1 MDTTTHVDT
10 RALAVRRPAG
20 VAAMAWG
27 PAMHVLLLLSWL
39 VALGGAWRAEAP
51 GSAVP
56 LRLQFTR
63 PVYNATIYENSAVKT
78 YVESREM
85 MGVPLGDA
93 SWDVKYK
100 VVSGDDDHFFKVEEY
115 TVGDFCFLRIRTKG
129 GNAAML
135 NREVSDRHLLTVKAT
150 VRSENLEAWTKVL
163 VQVLDTNDLRP
174 LFSPTS
180 YSATVGENAPLR
192 TTVARVTA
200 TDADVGTNGEYY
212 FSLGERTDV
221 FAVHPTTGVVMLTG
235 RLDPEVRVY
244 NLEVL
249 AVDRG
254 TKLYGSG
261 GASSAARLTVRVERR
276 NEHSPA
282 VSAAATLAPSSAAAA
297 GGATYA
303 VLTVTDE
310 DAGQAGEIASV
321 AVVAGDPLGEF
332 RVVKAPGAHEYW
344 IQADGEVDWDGRPHG
359 RNLTVQAKDRGQ
371 PPRFSAGKV
380 VTLRG
385 PRGHGLDARFEK
397 SEYKVHLSEFAPPG
411 SQVALVRAAPHSP
424 KLRYHLKASSDS
436 ARFEIDAH
444 TGLVTCAAPLD
455 VLQAEVF
462 ELEVTTNAGLAS
474 ARVVVKVKDENNH
487 LPTFKHSSYKA
498 VVNENVPVGSSV
510 VRVLATDLDTGDNGY
525 VTYSIA
531 NQEPLPF
538 SIDPF
543 TGVISTADE
552 LDYEVMSR
560 VYSLRVR
567 ASDWGSPYRHEAET
581 LVTVAVGNLNDNRP
595 AFERVACVG
604 TVPRDL
610 EVGEHVATV
619 SAIDADEMQ
628 LIRYDFVS
636 GNEPDTFALDPSS
649 GVVSLRRPLTDAAG
663 HGSYSLRI
671 RATDGENAA
680 GPMFINLTVAGE
692 GSVLTLRCQ
701 ETGAA
706 KALAEKL
713 LRTGRYRSGRLD
725 AEAFGDVH
733 GVNWHA
739 PEFGEGFPSPTSV
752 PEDLAVGATVA
763 TVTATDADGGFD
775 GKVVYVI
782 SGGNDHSCFSIEG
795 DTGRVKVLLPLD
807 REQSDAHTLN
817 ITAYD
822 LGIVQKSSWRLLLV
836 KVLDVN
842 DNPPEFL
849 QPAYS
854 VTIPENAEQGKQV
867 IQVEAVD
874 RDVGDNGR
882 VTYRLLTYNEQ
893 FEIDGESGVVRVV
906 GPLDRETVSVHH
918 LTVEA
923 SDRAE
928 LDPRL
933 SSTATVSVFLEDV
946 NDNPPEFV
954 PPHSKVRVRE
964 DLPPGT
970 VVAWLETRDA
980 DLGAS
985 GQARYSLLDDGDGA
999 FEVDKLSGVVRL
1011 ARELDFESRELYNLT
1026 ARAKDKGR
1034 PASLSATCSLVVE
1047 VVDVNENLHA
1057 PEFPSFVARASVRED
1072 VAIGTEV
1079 LTVSARDGDAGRD
1092 GEVRYS
1098 VRDGSGLG
1106 VFSIHPETGVIR
1118 TAERL
1123 DAETRS
1129 RYWLSVFAVDRALVP
1144 LASTLHV
1151 FVEVEDVNDCAP
1163 LTEEPMYRPAVP
1175 ENSPAGLAVLQV
1187 RASDAD
1193 AGGAA
1198 PLSFRISSG
1207 NPQGFFSI
1215 DARTGLISTT
1225 ARKLDREQQAEHVM
1239 EVTVSD
1245 QGPSPRS
1252 SSARVAVRVLDEND
1266 NRPAFSQRVY
1276 RTRLPERERSRRR
1289 EPVYRVFASDADEG
1303 PNADLSYYI
1312 EGGNEG
1318 GRFFI
1323 DPTTGVIST
1332 AHPFQAGSH
1341 EILTVKAVDNG
1352 RPQQVARARVHME
1365 WVMVPRASSEPLR
1378 FDEPVF
1384 SFTVLESDGV
1394 NHMVGIVSA
1403 HPQDVPLWF
1412 AILGGNV
1419 DSRFDVE
1426 RGTGTLV
1433 VAKPLDAEQKS
1444 HYNLTVEVTDGT
1456 RTLVTQI
1463 YIKVIDVNDH
1473 RPEFSRP
1480 LYEAS
1485 VREDVPP
1492 NTEVAR
1498 VSASDG
1504 DEKDRLIYTL
1514 YGSAEPASARLFR
1527 LDPATG
1533 VLYTAEPLDHES
1545 QLRHTLTVMVR
1556 DQDVQTK
1563 RSLARVLITVLDAND
1578 HTPEFTLRTYQGRVF
1593 ESALPGSAVLQVTAR
1608 DRDTGDNARLSY
1620 AIESGNTGGAFS
1632 VDPALGIVSVARELD
1647 RARLARYR
1655 LVVRATDNG
1664 ERPLGSTADVEIEVT
1679 VASNAP
1685 PRFTRPVYAGE
1696 VGEAAPPGTL
1706 VAVVSASG
1714 HSSVVY
1720 EIRDGNFGDAFEVNP
1735 NSGAVFTRRALSHA
1749 VRPSYLL
1756 VVRAADMAGAAANAS
1771 VSVHVRD
1778 ENDRRPAFARPSY
1791 GGLVAEDAPP
1801 GSAVL
1806 DETGAPLVVRA
1817 ADGDAGRNALLAFR
1831 IVEPAARRYFAVDAS
1846 TGAVRTAR
1854 GLDREERHAFAF
1866 SVQVRDGGSPP
1877 LHAETPALVTVLV
1890 VDVNDSPPEFTS
1902 PVYDATLLLPAYR
1915 GVEVLTVSAVDADAS
1930 SNTNLTYF
1938 IADGN
1943 AAQKFAVGPS
1953 SGVVTVQNVTALERF
1968 YDLTVRVT
1976 DGKFSSSATV
1986 KISTAES
1993 KPSGLAF
2000 TREVYNGLVTENTTE
2015 AQLVALVTVTGNR
2028 LNEPVFYRLLN
2039 PRGLFEVGRTSGA
2052 LRSLAAAPLDREERE
2067 RHELVVEARDERS
2080 PPRVARAVVRVR
2092 VLDVNDNAPAFVGL
2106 PYYAAVR
2113 ADAERGET
2121 VRRVTAVDRDAGPNG
2136 EVRYALRDDFGRFD
2150 VDEVTGDVRLREA
2163 FSPDGSYEEEFALVV
2178 RAEDGGVP
2186 PLWTD
2191 VEVAVRVVN
2200 EAMPVFEKPFY
2211 RVSVPESVPPRTPL
2225 LSVQA
2230 GSPDGFRLVY
2240 CITDGDRLGQFSV
2253 DLGTGVLSTAEPLDY
2268 ETRAAYRL
2276 AVRATDS
2283 LTGAHA
2289 DATVDVLVEDVND
2302 NAPAFALDS
2311 YEVVL
2316 SEAAPVGTLALTVSA
2331 ADADSGTN
2339 RAVSYQIVDDP
2350 DRATEYFHVDPSSGM
2365 VLTSRRLDREL
2376 VAELRFA
2383 VRAVDGGVPALTS
2396 DVPVTVAVADFNDNA
2411 PAFTQG
2417 LYEATVG
2424 ELVPRGHPVTRVLA
2438 LDADA
2443 SDGERLAY
2451 GILSGNEL
2459 GCFAVDARSGVIS
2472 VSAPGKLRA
2481 DAVHVL
2487 NVTVSDGVH
2496 AAAVRVRVAVTGEN
2510 LHGPV
2515 FERHAYEVEL
2525 AENSP
2530 VGTAVA
2536 VASATDRDAGDYGKV
2551 SYSIVNDFAGSRFGV
2566 GADGLV
2572 VTTES
2577 LDRENL
2583 LERVIEINVMAVDGG
2598 GRVAFCVVKVIL
2610 TDVNDNAPRFH
2621 AAEYK
2626 AAVPA
2631 DAREGAFV
2639 AQVTAS
2645 DADEGSNADV
2655 AYSIYGE
2662 DSGGAEEALRIDP
2675 ESGAISS
2682 SDSLVGLEG
2691 TRLSFFVL
2699 AQDGGLPSL
2708 RSLVPVYVE
2717 VLPPDVAIPRFAESY
2732 YSFAVAEDAAP
2743 GTELEA
2749 VRVVGP
2755 ERVTYSLVWAAGDG
2769 DRDGGGGDGAPFGV
2783 DATTGRLKL
2792 ERQLDHEAARWLQF
2806 SVAASRSDGE
2816 HDAVA
2821 VVQVSVQVKDVNDN
2835 APAFE
2840 SATYEAFVM
2849 ENLAA
2854 GTRVLRV
2861 RARDADSGPNGQVS
2875 YSLGEAAGPLDDVAD
2890 TFALDADTGWLTALR
2905 PLDCEAQAEWRLE
2918 VVATDRGERVRL
2930 SSRAL
2935 VSVRVADVNDN
2946 PPRFTAEIYRG
2957 SAREDDVPGEVVA
2970 ILSTSDADSEPRNR
2984 HVSYYITDGDPL
2996 GHFGISVAQR
3006 QQPHQQ
3012 QREAQL
3018 FVRRPLDRERQD
3030 TFLLNVTAT
3039 DGAFSS
3045 SAVVEVRVQDV
3056 NDNRPRC
3063 QQAVYTVSVPEDV
3076 AAGRALLLVHASD
3089 ADSGENAR
3097 LRYSLHGAGAERFR
3111 IDPDTGELR
3120 SLAPLDRE
3128 ETAAYSLTARATDGG
3143 GLSCQA
3149 SVLVQ
3154 LEDVNDN
3161 APAFTT
3167 PLYSVSVYESTAVGT
3182 LLTRVQATDPDR
3194 GLNRKVQYSLEEP
3207 GDPYFEMDADTGML
3221 SLARPL
3227 DRELRPS
3234 HHVTVVARDGGAPR
3248 ALSSSAAVVVSVL
3261 DVNDSPPTFEFSEY
3275 SGSVPE
3281 DAPTGTEVAAV
3292 LAVSRDAGTN
3302 ADIAYAIVGG
3312 NEHGRFSID
3321 PHSGIV
3327 VVAEELDYEVQR
3339 EHFLTVQASDGGTP
3353 SLSAVT
3359 TVSINL
3365 TDVNDHAP
3373 QFGRRGY
3380 SAVLSEDAPP
3390 GTAVLTVMAEDR
3402 DGPDNNRVAYSVSGG
3417 DPGGHFA
3424 LEPGSGRLSVVKPLD
3439 RETVSGFA
3447 LTVRATDSGTPA
3459 KFSEV
3464 TVNVDVSD
3472 VNDNAPVFAQSNYSI
3487 VVQENRP
3494 ADSSVLQ
3501 LLVTDLD
3508 SSYNGPPFAFSLLPG
3523 DHAGAFYVDAQGTLR
3538 TAAPLSRQ
3546 EKAHYALL
3554 VQAADSGRP
3563 ALSSRAGVE
3572 VRVIPES
3579 VSVPSVVPLEVL
3591 IVAAEEAGGFAGG
3604 VLGKIHATDLDVWD
3618 ALRYS
3623 PAEEQPPFAVGPLD
3637 GKLVARAPLAPGRYR
3652 LHVAVSDGRFSVPT
3666 EVSIRVE
3673 AVSDAALRHAALL
3686 RFRAVSPEE
3695 FVAGYAHNFQRALPP
3710 LLGARHADVRLLS
3723 LQPDPRGDLDVLFVV
3738 ERPAGGGLLPQAQLL
3753 QQLNGSLGELGDA
3766 VGLRAAWP
3774 PALAC
3779 DGCAAALCRE
3789 SVALDSG
3796 GAVHT
3801 YSTARLSL
3809 VTPRHHRTAHCACTG
3824 AACVDPPHK
3833 ARDGGAAPC
3842 DAAPC
3847 GEGERCEDAAL
3858 PGGFR
3863 CTCLPGRSCQ
3873 DESALTFRGSSYVR
3887 YALRDASA
3895 DTLQLSL
3902 RLRTHHPHGVLVYT
3916 RGTDYAVLEL
3926 VDRMLQFQFDC
3937 GSGPGVVSVRVPVSD
3952 GHWHSVSLEVTGNQA
3967 RLVVDAEHEARG
3979 TAAGTLRSL
3988 NLDASLY
3995 LGARV
4000 RAPMAKVGV
4009 SGSVPA
4015 AEAGFHG
4022 CLDAV
4027 VLNGQRLSPEG
4038 EGAQARVEEVRAV
4051 SRGCLVSPEN
4061 ACAAIPCLNGGACV
4075 PTPHNGGFHCRCA
4088 GRFAGARC
4096 EVHTEP
4102 CSSDP
4107 CQHGGA
4113 CIAAAAGG
4121 FLCRCRSL
4129 YTGSRCELPA
4139 DLCASDP
4146 CENGGACRSVGT
4158 TFNCSCA
4165 TGYSGDWCQLTLP
4178 SVYPT
4183 VSVGWQEMLGLGSL
4197 ALLALLII
4205 AFVVVARK
4213 CLCGRRRSPTGERK
4227 EEPPPVPVRPIS
4239 YTPSVPSDSRNNLDR
4254 GSYEGGADYPSEFS
4268 TFNPDSAGRARR
4280 GVAVCSVAPNLPPPP
4295 PSNSA
4300 SDCDSIQKSMWEFE
4314 CEGKLVDGELGLGK
4328 EKLGSS
4334 CYPAY
4339 PCPTLPE
4346 GPSLASLHSDT
4357 CDDNGYHWDTSD
4369 WLPDKLQDIEEEICH
4384 YPAEL
4389 PGYSGQDALEHDYY
4403 AGGYDIDSDYPPPP
4417 EEDDYPEHTGSLP
4430 PPPPPSYRL
4439 PGGPAAGGGSWPYR
4453 PPPGGAAP
4461 AFDPA
4466 YPGSWPTRPYCGYGG
4481 GGRAAVAPPPRTDSG
4496 ARPAARAPA
4505 RRPARGDAGGAPC
4518 RPGPERFRP
4527 CPPARTSFS
4536 DVSACSE
4543 PRDDAPDPE
4552 DYESLAEVRLG
4563 DVYIPDMASGGG
4575 GGDGKQHTVV

>member
-1 MDTTTHVDT
+1 
-10 RALAVRRPAG
+10 
-20 VAAMAWG
+20 MARG
-27 PAMHVLLLLSWL
+27 PAMHVLLLSWL
-39 VALGGAWRAEAP
+39 AALGVAWPAEVA

-85 MGVPLGDA
+85 MGVPLGDG

-200 TDADVGTNGEYY
+200 TDADVGTNGEFY
-212 FSLGERTDV
+212 FSLGERTDL

-235 RLDPEVRVY
+235 RLDPEVRAY

-282 VSAAATLAPSSAAAA
+282 VSAAAALAPSSAAAAA

-371 PPRFSAGKV
+371 PPRFSPGKV

-397 SEYKVHLSEFAPPG
+397 SEHKVHLSEFAPPG
-411 SQVALVRAAPHSP
+411 SQVALVRAAPHNP

-436 ARFEIDAH
+436 ARFEINAR

-455 VLQAEVF
+455 VLRAEVF

-628 LIRYDFVS
+628 LIRYEFVS

-692 GSVLTLRCQ
+692 GGVLTLRCQ

-713 LRTGRYRSGRLD
+713 LRTGRYRGGRLD

-739 PEFGEGFPSPTSV
+739 PEFGEGFPSPVSV

-763 TVTATDADGGFD
+763 TVTATDSDSGFD

-882 VTYRLLTYNEQ
+882 VSYRLLTYNEQ

-933 SSTATVSVFLEDV
+933 SSTATVAVFLEDV

-954 PPHSKVRVRE
+954 PPNSKVRVRE

-980 DLGAS
+980 DLGAN
-985 GQARYSLLDDGDGA
+985 GQARYSLPDDGDGA

-1011 ARELDFESRELYNLT
+1011 ARELDFESRELYDLT

-1079 LTVSARDGDAGRD
+1079 LTVSARDGDTGRD

-1129 RYWLSVFAVDRALVP
+1129 RYWLTVFAVDRALVP

-1384 SFTVLESDGV
+1384 SFTVLESDAV

-1403 HPQDVPLWF
+1403 QPQDVPLWF

-1463 YIKVIDVNDH
+1463 HIKVIDVNDH

-1480 LYEAS
+1480 LYKAS

-1545 QLRHTLTVMVR
+1545 QHRHTLTVMVR

-1578 HTPEFTLRTYQGRVF
+1578 HAPEFTLRTYQGRVF

-1632 VDPALGIVSVARELD
+1632 MDPALGIVSVARELD

-1664 ERPLGSTADVEIEVT
+1664 EGPLGSTADVEIAVT

-1749 VRPSYLL
+1749 ARPSYLL

-1778 ENDRRPAFARPSY
+1778 ENDRRPTFARPSY

-1817 ADGDAGRNALLAFR
+1817 ADGDAGRNALLSFR

-1854 GLDREERHAFAF
+1854 ALDREETHAFAF

-1877 LHAETPALVTVLV
+1877 LHAETPALVTVLL

-1915 GVEVLTVSAVDADAS
+1915 GVEVLTVSAVDADTSPNAD
-1930 SNTNLTYF
+1930 LAYF
-1938 IADGN
+1938 IAGGN
-1943 AAQKFAVGPS
+1943 AAQKFAVDPR
-1953 SGVVTVQNVTALERF
+1953 SGVVTVQNLTALERF

-1993 KPSGLAF
+1993 KPSGLSF

-2052 LRSLAAAPLDREERE
+2052 LRSRAAAPLDREERE

-2113 ADAERGET
+2113 VDAEPGAA
-2121 VRRVTAVDRDAGPNG
+2121 VRRVTAVDGDAGPNG

-2163 FSPDGSYEEEFALVV
+2163 FSPEGSHEEEFALVV
-2178 RAEDGGVP
+2178 RAQDGGSP

-2191 VEVAVRVVN
+2191 VEVAVRVAN
-2200 EAMPVFEKPFY
+2200 EAMPTFERPFY
-2211 RVSVPESVPPRTPL
+2211 RVSVSESAPPRTPL
-2225 LSVQA
+2225 LGVQA
-2230 GSPDGFRLVY
+2230 SSPDGFRLVY
-2240 CITDGDRLGQFSV
+2240 CITDGDRLGHFSV
-2253 DLGTGVLSTAEPLDY
+2253 DFDTGVLSTAEPLDY
-2268 ETRAAYRL
+2268 ETRPAYRL

-2289 DATVDVLVEDVND
+2289 DATVDVLVEDAND

-2316 SEAAPVGTLALTVSA
+2316 SEATPVGTLAFTVSA

-2339 RAVSYQIVDDP
+2339 RVVSYQIVDDP
-2350 DRATEYFHVDPSSGM
+2350 DRATEYFHVDPSGGA
-2365 VLTSRRLDREL
+2365 VLTSRQLDREL

-2383 VRAVDGGVPALTS
+2383 VRAVDGGVPALAV

-2411 PAFTQG
+2411 PAFARG

-2487 NVTVSDGVH
+2487 NVTASDGVH
-2496 AAAVRVRVAVTGEN
+2496 AAAVRVRVAVAGEN

-2551 SYSIVNDFAGSRFGV
+2551 SYSIVNDFAGSRFSV

-2583 LERVIEINVMAVDGG
+2583 PERVIEINVMAVDGG

-2631 DAREGAFV
+2631 DAREGTFV
-2639 AQVTAS
+2639 AQVVAT

-2655 AYSIYGE
+2655 AFSIYGE

-2699 AQDGGLPSL
+2699 AQDGGQPSL

-2732 YSFAVAEDAAP
+2732 YSFSVAEDAAP

-2749 VRVVGP
+2749 VGVVGP
-2755 ERVTYSLVWAAGDG
+2755 ERVAYSLVWAAS
-2769 DRDGGGGDGAPFGV
+2769 DGGGGDGAPFGV
-2783 DATTGRLKL
+2783 DAATGRLKL

-2840 SATYEAFVM
+2840 SAAYEAFVM
-2849 ENLAA
+2849 ENLPA

-2875 YSLGEAAGPLDDVAD
+2875 YSLGEAAGPMDDVAD
-2890 TFALDADTGWLTALR
+2890 TFALDAHTGWLTALR

-2970 ILSTSDADSEPRNR
+2970 ILSTSDADSEPQNR

-2996 GHFGISVAQR
+2996 GYFGIGVAQR

-3063 QQAVYTVSVPEDV
+3063 QQAVYTVTVPEDV

-3143 GLSCQA
+3143 GLFCQA
-3149 SVLVQ
+3149 SVLVR

-3182 LLTRVQATDPDR
+3182 LLTRVQATDPDQ

-3207 GDPYFEMDADTGML
+3207 GDPYFKMDADTGML

-3275 SGSVPE
+3275 SGTVPE
-3281 DAPTGTEVAAV
+3281 DAPAGTEVAAV

-3380 SAVLSEDAPP
+3380 SAVLSEDMPP

-3402 DGPDNNRVAYSVSGG
+3402 DGPANNRVVYSVSGG

-3424 LEPGSGRLSVVKPLD
+3424 LEPASGRLSVVKPLD

-3523 DHAGAFYVDAQGTLR
+3523 DHAGVFYVDAQGTLR

-3546 EKAHYALL
+3546 EKAHYTLL

-3623 PAEEQPPFAVGPLD
+3623 LAEEQPPFAVGPLD

-3723 LQPDPRGDLDVLFVV
+3723 LQPDPQGDLDVLFVV

-3753 QQLNGSLGELGDA
+3753 QQLNGSLEELGDA
-3766 VGLRAAWP
+3766 VGLRATSP

-3779 DGCAAALCRE
+3779 DGCAAPLCRE
-3789 SVALDSG
+3789 SVALDAG

-3824 AACVDPPHK
+3824 AACENPPHK
-3833 ARDGGAAPC
+3833 TRDGGAAPC

-3895 DTLQLSL
+3895 DALQLSL
-3902 RLRTHHPHGVLVYT
+3902 RLRTHHHHGVILYA

-3967 RLVVDAEHEARG
+3967 RLVVDAKHEARG

-4000 RAPMAKVGV
+4000 RAPMSKVGV
-4009 SGSVPA
+4009 SGSVPAA

-4027 VLNGQRLSPEG
+4027 VLNGQRLPPEG
-4038 EGAQARVEEVRAV
+4038 EGSQARVEEVRAV

-4096 EVHTEP
+4096 EVDTEP
-4102 CSSDP
+4102 CRSDP

-4113 CIAAAAGG
+4113 CIAAAGG

-4129 YTGSRCELPA
+4129 YSGLRCEHPA
-4139 DLCASDP
+4139 DLCASGP
-4146 CENGGACRSVGT
+4146 CENGGACRSVGAA
-4158 TFNCSCA
+4158 FNCSCA
-4165 TGYSGDWCQLTLP
+4165 AGYSGDSCQLALP

-4197 ALLALLII
+4197 ALLALLIV
-4205 AFVVVARK
+4205 ALVVAARK
-4213 CLCGRRRSPTGERK
+4213 RLCRRRRRSPTGERK

-4300 SDCDSIQKSMWEFE
+4300 SDCDSIQKSVWEFE
-4314 CEGKLVDGELGLGK
+4314 CEGKLVDGELCLGK

-4389 PGYSGQDALEHDYY
+4389 PGYPGQDALEHDYY

-4417 EEDDYPEHTGSLP
+4417 EEDDYPERTGSLP
-4430 PPPPPSYRL
+4430 PPPPPGYRP
-4439 PGGPAAGGGSWPYR
+4439 PGGPAAGGGSWPCR
-4453 PPPGGAAP
+4453 PPPGGHAAP
-4461 AFDPA
+4461 AFGPA
-4466 YPGSWPTRPYCGYGG
+4466 HPGSWPTRPYCGYGG
-4481 GGRAAVAPPPRTDSG
+4481 YGGGGRAGAAPPPRADSG
-4496 ARPAARAPA
+4496 PRPARAP
-4505 RRPARGDAGGAPC
+4505 PARGDAGGAPR
-4518 RPGPERFRP
+4518 RPGPERSRFRP

-4552 DYESLAEVRLG
+4552 DYESLAEVRLLG
-4563 DVYIPDMASGGG
+4563 DVYVPDVAGGGGGG